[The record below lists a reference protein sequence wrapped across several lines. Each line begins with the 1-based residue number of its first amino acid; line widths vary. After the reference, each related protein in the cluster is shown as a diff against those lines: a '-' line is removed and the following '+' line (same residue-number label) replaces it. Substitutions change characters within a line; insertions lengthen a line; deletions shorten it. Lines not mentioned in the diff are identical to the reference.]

1 MIINFNPVRFNTN
14 TRNISNNKGINH
26 QKSTNLAP
34 LKQDTVSF
42 SGRIPKDLLDLSPE
56 KILAVCKR
64 AVRDNIVIGEG
75 QEAIAYKIQDYPQYC
90 IRYEK
95 KSGDTP
101 ANFGLNYK
109 LNKYDRVN
117 HVILKL
123 GKGTQLMKYISGIP
137 LKIMPHRDTPDGI
150 QVKKAVQGLVANNF
164 PESSFKKVISQIE
177 DAKSKGI
184 DFDRKGENLLVEAVN
199 QEITCIDF
207 SPNFHDV
214 EYNPIS
220 YVYSAMDVDNTEHA
234 AKIFGKLCK
243 AYAQR
248 LYEVPV
254 NKLNID
260 SLDTNFYHRGFMDE
274 PFNYF
279 PDRKILAETQK
290 RLENLIKEKQNP
302 ENSKEYIE
310 YLVQEFKDF
319 IDEKVMT
326 IKPNNFISP
335 SFD

>member
-1 MIINFNPVRFNTN
+1 MIITFNPVKLNTN
-14 TRNISNNKGINH
+14 DYNNSSSVKIN
-26 QKSTNLAP
+26 KSSYPNLGP

-42 SGRIPKDLLDLSPE
+42 SGRIAKDLLDLSPE

-199 QEITCIDF
+199 QEMTCIDF
-207 SPNFHDV
+207 SPTFHDI

-220 YVYSAMDVDNTEHA
+220 YIYSAMDVDNTEHA
-234 AKIFGKLCK
+234 SKIFGKLCK

-248 LYEVPV
+248 LCEVPV
-254 NKLNID
+254 SKLNLD
-260 SLDTNFYHRGFMDE
+260 SLDTNFYHRGFMDDA
-274 PFNYF
+274 FNYF
-279 PDRKILAETQK
+279 PNRKVLEETQK
-290 RLENLIKEKQNP
+290 RLETLIKEKQNP
-302 ENSKEYIE
+302 ENTKEYFE
-310 YLVQEFKDF
+310 YLVQEFKEF
-319 IDEKVMT
+319 IDDNVIPVKKE
-326 IKPNNFISP
+326 
-335 SFD
+335 SFLPWE

>member
-1 MIINFNPVRFNTN
+1 MIITFNPVKLNTN
-14 TRNISNNKGINH
+14 DYNNSSSVKIN
-26 QKSTNLAP
+26 KSSYPNLGP

-42 SGRIPKDLLDLSPE
+42 SGRIAKDLLDLAPE
-56 KILAVCKR
+56 KILAACKK
-64 AVRDNIVIGEG
+64 AVRDNIIIGEG

-95 KSGDTP
+95 RSGDTP
-101 ANFGLNYK
+101 ANFGLNYR

-150 QVKKAVQGLVANNF
+150 LVKKAVQGLVANNF

-177 DAKSKGI
+177 DAKTKGI

-199 QEITCIDF
+199 QEMTCIDF
-207 SPNFHDV
+207 SPTFHDI

-220 YVYSAMDVDNTEHA
+220 YIYSAMDVDNTEHA
-234 AKIFGKLCK
+234 SKIFGKLCK

-248 LYEVPV
+248 LCEVPV
-254 NKLNID
+254 SKLNLD
-260 SLDTNFYHRGFMDE
+260 SLDTNFYHRGFMDDA
-274 PFNYF
+274 FNYF
-279 PDRKILAETQK
+279 PNRKVLEETQK
-290 RLENLIKEKQNP
+290 RLETLIKEKQNP
-302 ENSKEYIE
+302 ENTKEYFE
-310 YLVQEFKDF
+310 YLVQEFKEF
-319 IDEKVMT
+319 IDDNVIPVKKE
-326 IKPNNFISP
+326 
-335 SFD
+335 SFLPWE

>member
-1 MIINFNPVRFNTN
+1 MIITFNPVKLNTN
-14 TRNISNNKGINH
+14 NYNNSSSVKIN
-26 QKSTNLAP
+26 KSSYPNLGP

-42 SGRIPKDLLDLSPE
+42 SGRIAKDLLDLAPE
-56 KILAVCKR
+56 KILAACKK
-64 AVRDNIVIGEG
+64 AVRDNIIIGEG

-95 KSGDTP
+95 RSGDTP
-101 ANFGLNYK
+101 ANFGLNYR

-137 LKIMPHRDTPDGI
+137 LKIMLHRDTPDGI

-199 QEITCIDF
+199 QEMTCIDF
-207 SPNFHDV
+207 SPTFHDI

-220 YVYSAMDVDNTEHA
+220 YIYSAMDVDDTEHA
-234 AKIFGKLCK
+234 SKIFGKLCK

-248 LYEVPV
+248 LCEVPV
-254 NKLNID
+254 SKLNLD
-260 SLDTNFYHRGFMDE
+260 SLDTNFYHRGFMDDA
-274 PFNYF
+274 FNYF
-279 PDRKILAETQK
+279 PNRKVLEETQK
-290 RLENLIKEKQNP
+290 RLETLIKEKQNP
-302 ENSKEYIE
+302 ENTKEYFE
-310 YLVQEFKDF
+310 YLVQEFKEF
-319 IDEKVMT
+319 IDDNVIPVKKE
-326 IKPNNFISP
+326 
-335 SFD
+335 SFLPWE

>member
-1 MIINFNPVRFNTN
+1 MIITFNPVKLNTN
-14 TRNISNNKGINH
+14 DYNNSSSVKIN
-26 QKSTNLAP
+26 KSSYPNLGP

-42 SGRIPKDLLDLSPE
+42 SGRIAKDLLDLAPE
-56 KILAVCKR
+56 KILAACKK
-64 AVRDNIVIGEG
+64 AVRDNIIIGEG

-95 KSGDTP
+95 RSGDTP
-101 ANFGLNYK
+101 ANFGLNYR

-177 DAKSKGI
+177 DAKTKGI

-199 QEITCIDF
+199 QEMTCIDF
-207 SPNFHDV
+207 SPTFHDI

-220 YVYSAMDVDNTEHA
+220 YIYSAMDVDNTEHA
-234 AKIFGKLCK
+234 SKIFGKLCK

-248 LYEVPV
+248 LCEVPV
-254 NKLNID
+254 SKLNLD
-260 SLDTNFYHRGFMDE
+260 SLDTNFYHRGFMDDA
-274 PFNYF
+274 FNYF
-279 PDRKILAETQK
+279 PNRKVLEETQK
-290 RLENLIKEKQNP
+290 RLETLIKEKQNP
-302 ENSKEYIE
+302 ENTKEYFE
-310 YLVQEFKDF
+310 YLVQEFKEF
-319 IDEKVMT
+319 IDDNVIPVKKE
-326 IKPNNFISP
+326 
-335 SFD
+335 SFLPWE

>member
-1 MIINFNPVRFNTN
+1 MIITFNPVKLNTN
-14 TRNISNNKGINH
+14 DYNNSSSVKIN
-26 QKSTNLAP
+26 KSSYPNLGP

-42 SGRIPKDLLDLSPE
+42 SGRIAKDLLDLAPE
-56 KILAVCKR
+56 KILAACKK
-64 AVRDNIVIGEG
+64 AVRDNIIIGEG

-177 DAKSKGI
+177 DAKTKGI

-199 QEITCIDF
+199 QEMTCIDF
-207 SPNFHDV
+207 SPTFHDI

-220 YVYSAMDVDNTEHA
+220 YIYSAMDVDNTEHA
-234 AKIFGKLCK
+234 SKIFGKLCK

-248 LYEVPV
+248 LCEVPV
-254 NKLNID
+254 SKLNLD
-260 SLDTNFYHRGFMDE
+260 SLDTNFYHRGFMDDA
-274 PFNYF
+274 FNYF
-279 PDRKILAETQK
+279 PNRKVLEETQK
-290 RLENLIKEKQNP
+290 RLETLIKEKQNP
-302 ENSKEYIE
+302 ENTKEYFE
-310 YLVQEFKDF
+310 YLVQEFKEF
-319 IDEKVMT
+319 IDDNVIPVKKE
-326 IKPNNFISP
+326 
-335 SFD
+335 SFLPWE

>member
-1 MIINFNPVRFNTN
+1 MIITFNPVKLNTN
-14 TRNISNNKGINH
+14 DYNNSSSVKIN
-26 QKSTNLAP
+26 KSSYPNLGP

-42 SGRIPKDLLDLSPE
+42 SGRIAKDLLDLAPE
-56 KILAVCKR
+56 KILAACKR

-199 QEITCIDF
+199 QEMTCIDF
-207 SPNFHDV
+207 SPTFHDI

-220 YVYSAMDVDNTEHA
+220 YIYSAMDVDNTEHA
-234 AKIFGKLCK
+234 SKIFGKLCK

-248 LYEVPV
+248 LCEVPV
-254 NKLNID
+254 SKLNLD
-260 SLDTNFYHRGFMDE
+260 SLDTNFYHRGFMDDA
-274 PFNYF
+274 FNYF
-279 PDRKILAETQK
+279 PNRKVLEETQK
-290 RLENLIKEKQNP
+290 RLETLIKEKQNP
-302 ENSKEYIE
+302 ENTKEYFE
-310 YLVQEFKDF
+310 YLVQEFKEF
-319 IDEKVMT
+319 IDDNVIPVKKE
-326 IKPNNFISP
+326 
-335 SFD
+335 SFLPWE

>member
-1 MIINFNPVRFNTN
+1 MIITFNPVKLNTN
-14 TRNISNNKGINH
+14 DYNNSSSVKIN
-26 QKSTNLAP
+26 KSSYPNLGP

-42 SGRIPKDLLDLSPE
+42 SGRIAKDLLDLAPE
-56 KILAVCKR
+56 KILAACKK
-64 AVRDNIVIGEG
+64 AVRDNIIIGEG

-95 KSGDTP
+95 RSGDTP
-101 ANFGLNYK
+101 ANFGLNYR

-199 QEITCIDF
+199 QEMTCIDF
-207 SPNFHDV
+207 SPTFHDI

-220 YVYSAMDVDNTEHA
+220 YIYSAMDVDNTEHA
-234 AKIFGKLCK
+234 SKIFGKLCK

-248 LYEVPV
+248 LCEVPV
-254 NKLNID
+254 SKLNLD
-260 SLDTNFYHRGFMDE
+260 SLDTNFYHRGFMDDA
-274 PFNYF
+274 FNYF
-279 PDRKILAETQK
+279 PNRKVLEETQK
-290 RLENLIKEKQNP
+290 RLETLIKEKQNP
-302 ENSKEYIE
+302 ENTKEYFE
-310 YLVQEFKDF
+310 YLVQEFKEF
-319 IDEKVMT
+319 IDDNVIPVKKE
-326 IKPNNFISP
+326 
-335 SFD
+335 SFLPWE

>member
-1 MIINFNPVRFNTN
+1 MIITFNPVKLNTN
-14 TRNISNNKGINH
+14 DYNNSSSVKIN
-26 QKSTNLAP
+26 KSSYPNLGP

-42 SGRIPKDLLDLSPE
+42 SGRIAKDLLDLSPE

-137 LKIMPHRDTPDGI
+137 LKIMLHRDTPDGI

-199 QEITCIDF
+199 QEMTCIDF
-207 SPNFHDV
+207 SPTFHDI

-220 YVYSAMDVDNTEHA
+220 YIYSAMDVDDTEHA
-234 AKIFGKLCK
+234 SKIFGKLCK

-248 LYEVPV
+248 LCEVPV
-254 NKLNID
+254 SKLNLD
-260 SLDTNFYHRGFMDE
+260 SLDTNFYHRGFMDDA
-274 PFNYF
+274 FNYF
-279 PDRKILAETQK
+279 PNRKVLEETQK
-290 RLENLIKEKQNP
+290 RLETLIKEKQNP
-302 ENSKEYIE
+302 ENTKEYFE
-310 YLVQEFKDF
+310 YLVQEFKEF
-319 IDEKVMT
+319 IDDNVIPVKKE
-326 IKPNNFISP
+326 
-335 SFD
+335 SFLPWE

>member
-1 MIINFNPVRFNTN
+1 MIITFNPVKLNTN
-14 TRNISNNKGINH
+14 DYNNSSSVKIN
-26 QKSTNLAP
+26 KSSYPNLGP
-34 LKQDTVSF
+34 LKQDIVSF
-42 SGRIPKDLLDLSPE
+42 SGRIAKDLLDLAPE
-56 KILAVCKR
+56 KILAACKK
-64 AVRDNIVIGEG
+64 AVRDNIIIGEG

-95 KSGDTP
+95 RSGDTP
-101 ANFGLNYK
+101 ANFGLNYR

-177 DAKSKGI
+177 DAKTKGI

-199 QEITCIDF
+199 QEMTCIDF
-207 SPNFHDV
+207 SPTFHDI

-220 YVYSAMDVDNTEHA
+220 YIYSAMDVDNTEHA
-234 AKIFGKLCK
+234 SKIFGKLCK

-248 LYEVPV
+248 LCEVPV
-254 NKLNID
+254 SKLNLD
-260 SLDTNFYHRGFMDE
+260 SLDTNFYHRGFMDDA
-274 PFNYF
+274 FNYF
-279 PDRKILAETQK
+279 PNRKVLEETQK
-290 RLENLIKEKQNP
+290 RLETLIKEKQNP
-302 ENSKEYIE
+302 ENTKEYFE
-310 YLVQEFKDF
+310 YLVQEFKEF
-319 IDEKVMT
+319 IDDNVIPVKKE
-326 IKPNNFISP
+326 
-335 SFD
+335 SFLPWE